1 MTELPRKKPEPIP
14 AIHPLPEY
22 LASGARKAFYEDTKA
37 VLGVPWM
44 GVVTMA
50 FSHYPGF
57 YDCLWS
63 GLRPLCRTRAFQE
76 ACGSLRSYAEDR
88 VAAFDLSDLRPAL
101 SGRGYAERECGD
113 IRAMIEVFGSGNYPY
128 LLIATIARLLLAG
141 GSLSAAASAAD
152 AAGAQ
157 PAPAGGRLILMERHH
172 ADAPTLAV
180 YDDIQATL
188 GLPFVNT
195 DYRALA
201 RWPSYFALAWAD
213 LKSVIVTP
221 DYEPCV
227 AAVHY
232 EAVRLAK
239 ALPNPGGLD
248 AQALKTAALADA
260 PSGEVEEVVGLF
272 QWLLPGLVTNVAGF
286 QKQLEHFPTTG
297 DQFDG
302 V

>member
-1 MTELPRKKPEPIP
+1 MTDLPRRKPKPIP

-22 LASGARKAFYEDTKA
+22 LAVGARKAVYEDTKA

-63 GLRPLCRTRAFQE
+63 GLRPLCQTDAFQE
-76 ACGSLRSYAEDR
+76 ACRELRNFTEDR
-88 VAAFDLSDLRPAL
+88 VAQFDLSDLRPDL
-101 SGRGYAERECGD
+101 KRRGYADRECGD

-128 LLIATIARLLLAG
+128 LLIATITRLALQG
-141 GSLSAAASAAD
+141 GRLSDIPAAPGQME
-152 AAGAQ
+152 GA
-157 PAPAGGRLILMERHH
+157 PNRTAGRLILMERHH

-180 YDDIQATL
+180 YDDIEATL

-201 RWPSYFALAWAD
+201 RWPSYFALAWGD
-213 LKSVIVTP
+213 LKRVILTP

-227 AAVHY
+227 AAVHA
-232 EAVRLAK
+232 EAVRLAE
-239 ALPNPGGLD
+239 ALPNPGELEPE
-248 AQALKTAALADA
+248 ALRQAALADA
-260 PSGEVEEVVGLF
+260 PSREVEEVVGLF

-286 QKQLEHFPTTG
+286 QRQLAG
-297 DQFDG
+297 A
-302 V
+302 